1 MSSETAGPFRS
12 RTVLLLIA
20 AGVALTLGF
29 LLVSGY
35 GDRIDRKRSNTPSA
49 TSRFAT
55 GFRGLSDLI
64 EKSGGTVT
72 LSGDAATR
80 PESGL
85 LILTPNFRTRA
96 EELDAALRE
105 AAGENAPALIIL
117 PKWATR
123 PQKNRPT
130 REERFNDLQSVMFTS
145 VLAQMLAPVAK
156 VEARRLRQTRLL
168 YPTSLDL
175 RPFKAPEI
183 VQSITGEKIYPL
195 ITAADGSAV
204 LAEVPGKHIYI
215 LADPDLLNNLGLAE
229 RQNAF
234 AAVALVAALDPDNPG
249 TVVFD
254 TMLPHGAGGRNLVQ
268 LMFEPPFLGVT
279 LALFAAA
286 LLAGIA
292 TWARFGP
299 PRREPRAVAFGKR
312 ALIENIVGL
321 ARRARRVRDGGGAYA
336 DTVRDWAARRLA
348 LPRTLQGDALDA
360 HLDALRT
367 DIPYAAS
374 IDRVRNA
381 KTEAELLH
389 AAQQLDDWRKEVKA

>member
-1 MSSETAGPFRS
+1 MSDTTASPFRT

-20 AGVALTLGF
+20 AGLVLTLGF

-35 GDRIDRKRSNTPSA
+35 GDRIDRQRSNTPSP

-64 EKSGGTVT
+64 EKSGGTIT
-72 LSGDAATR
+72 LSGDAASR
-80 PESGL
+80 PQAGL
-85 LILTPNFRTRA
+85 MILTPNFRTKAA
-96 EELDAALRE
+96 ELEAALEE
-105 AAGENAPALIIL
+105 AASETAPVLIVL

-130 REERFNDLQSVMFTS
+130 REERFTGVPPRALVD
-145 VLAQMLAPVAK
+145 MLAPLAK
-156 VEARRLRQTRLL
+156 VDVRQTEKVKLL

-175 RPFKAPEI
+175 RPFRTPET
-183 VQSITGEKIYPL
+183 VQSIDGEKIYPL
-195 ITAADGSAV
+195 ITASDGRAV
-204 LAEVPGKHIYI
+204 LAEVPGKHTYI
-215 LADPDLLNNLGLAE
+215 LADPDLLNNFGLAE

-234 AAVALVAALDPDNPG
+234 AAIALLAALDPDNPG

-254 TMLPHGAGGRNLVQ
+254 TMLPFGAGGRNLIQ

-312 ALIENIVGL
+312 ALIENIVSL
-321 ARRARRVRDGGGAYA
+321 ARRAQRVRDGGDAYA
-336 DTVRDWAARRLA
+336 DSVRDWAARRLA
-348 LPRTLQGDALDA
+348 LPRTLQGEALDA
-360 HLDALRT
+360 HLDTLRT
-367 DIPYAAS
+367 NTPYAAWA
-374 IDRVRNA
+374 DRVRNA

-389 AAQQLDDWRKEVKA
+389 AAQKLDDWRKEVKA